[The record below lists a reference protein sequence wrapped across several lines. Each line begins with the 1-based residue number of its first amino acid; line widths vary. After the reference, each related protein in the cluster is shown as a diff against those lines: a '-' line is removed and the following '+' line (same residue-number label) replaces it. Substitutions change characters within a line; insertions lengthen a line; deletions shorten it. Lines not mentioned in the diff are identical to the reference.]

1 MMKKNAKKSAPP
13 PASRAASHRHTKIVA
28 SLGPA
33 TDEPAVMEGMIR
45 AGLDVARVN
54 FSHGAAADHMR
65 RAKLMRER
73 AAACNRAVGLLA
85 DLQGPKIRIANFR
98 DGAVQLRDGA
108 AFTLD
113 AQLGGN
119 DGDGAAVGVTY
130 KALPR
135 DVKAGDVLMLDDG
148 NIALRV
154 MRVRGGKVHT
164 RVAAG
169 GVLSDSKGI
178 NLAGG
183 GLSSPALTAKDRAD
197 IKLAGRLQADYL
209 GLSFVRN
216 ADDVRRARRMFTAAG
231 GSGGIV
237 AKIERAEAL
246 ANIEEIIATADAV
259 MIARGDLGVEIG
271 NAELPGVQ
279 KRIIA
284 AARDHNSIVI
294 VATQM
299 MQSMVV
305 NPQPTRA
312 EVLDVANAVLD
323 GTDAV
328 MLSAETAT
336 GRHPVK
342 VVSAM
347 HHICRGAESHR
358 ISTATDGAEVDA
370 AADRI
375 TGTEQA
381 IAIATMFTARHHD
394 LAAIVALTESGATAR
409 WMSRINSGIPI
420 YAITRHVAT
429 QRRVTLYKGVY
440 PVAHDVNARS
450 DHRIDRQIVTELLR
464 RKSVRKG
471 DRIAVTRGDLTGV
484 SGGTNTMKIL
494 RVG

>member
-1 MMKKNAKKSAPP
+1 MMKKSAKKPALP

-33 TDEPAVMEGMIR
+33 TDELAVMEGMIR

-113 AQLGGN
+113 VQLGGD
-119 DGDGAAVGVTY
+119 DGDAAAVGVTY

-135 DVKAGDVLMLDDG
+135 DVKAGDLLMLDDG

-164 RVAAG
+164 RVTAG

-183 GLSSPALTAKDRAD
+183 GLSAPALTAKDRAD
-197 IKLAGRLQADYL
+197 IKLAGKLQADYL

-216 ADDVRRARRMFTAAG
+216 ADDVRRARRLFTAAG
-231 GSGGIV
+231 GNGGIV

-279 KRIIA
+279 KRIIT
-284 AARDHNSIVI
+284 AARGHNSIVI

-336 GRHPVK
+336 GRHPVR

-358 ISTATDGAEVDA
+358 ISTTDGVEVDA

-375 TGTEQA
+375 AGTEQA
-381 IAIATMFTARHHD
+381 IAVATMFTAHHHN

-494 RVG
+494 RVE